1 MQINTELIKKS
12 LSDFKS
18 DIFDICDNESINLEY
33 FTPKMEEIESTLNTL
48 NSVSIFVDDKD
59 FLNEFVALKLVSE
72 RIVDN
77 QFEFFENENF
87 RKTQIESLNNMGISL
102 EDNMKVDDKKKVYKS
117 NVEKENIKKNAENL
131 VDKANESIKNYFR
144 EPKLMKEYLNYMA
157 KFYNYSPRNLALIED
172 QFKGAEAVGSF
183 KFWSDNGF
191 KINKGEKGIKILAPT
206 KITYLLLNDK
216 VKQLKYATK
225 EEKEK
230 VKKGEIE
237 TTEKIFYKNVY
248 VFDVSQTN
256 AKSSDLP
263 KLFPNKWLD
272 GEVKDYDKLYKA
284 MEKIAENIGVKI
296 IEPKEE
302 LGMAKGISYT
312 MTKEVA
318 LNPRNSQLQNT
329 KTLLHE
335 LAHAKLHTI
344 ETRNKYSE
352 EEREYQAEMI
362 AYTTCSYFG
371 LDTSEYSLN
380 YLYNWSKDMDLDK
393 CLDIIKEVKD
403 TSSEYIKIIEDY
415 MNEDIEKTL
424 EKEIKKDEKNNEI
437 TDIGNELD
445 YNLNNESKEVY
456 VKFRLSEHE
465 KIENGS
471 IYTYENANK
480 LLEILTDMHEIKK
493 EINKHENKDYVGY
506 YKTDFEIYENV
517 NCLGNP
523 IYEGRFEI
531 GSGYANNLSN
541 HIYKAIQEGDV
552 KVSKDMKNK
561 LFKKLGIKK
570 TVNKQIEYSM

>member
-531 GSGYANNLSN
+531 GSGYANNLYN

>member
-33 FTPKMEEIESTLNTL
+33 FTPKMEEIESSLNTL

-87 RKTQIESLNNMGISL
+87 RKTQIESLNNMGVNL

-144 EPKLMKEYLNYMA
+144 EPKLMKEYLDYMA
-157 KFYNYSPRNLALIED
+157 KFYNYSPRNLALIKD

-272 GEVKDYDKLYKA
+272 GEVKDYDKFYKA

-296 IEPKEE
+296 IEPKKE
-302 LGMAKGISYT
+302 LGMSKGISYT

-344 ETRNKYSE
+344 ETTNNYSK
-352 EEREYQAEMI
+352 EEREYQAEMV

-424 EKEIKKDEKNNEI
+424 EKEIMKDEKNNEI

-531 GSGYANNLSN
+531 GSSYANNLSN

-552 KVSKDMKNK
+552 KVNKEVKNN

>member
-1 MQINTELIKKS
+1 
-12 LSDFKS
+12 
-18 DIFDICDNESINLEY
+18 
-33 FTPKMEEIESTLNTL
+33 
-48 NSVSIFVDDKD
+48 
-59 FLNEFVALKLVSE
+59 
-72 RIVDN
+72 
-77 QFEFFENENF
+77 
-87 RKTQIESLNNMGISL
+87 
-102 EDNMKVDDKKKVYKS
+102 MKVDDKKKVYKS

>member
-552 KVSKDMKNK
+552 KVNKDMKNK

>member
-33 FTPKMEEIESTLNTL
+33 FTPKMEEIESSLNTL

-87 RKTQIESLNNMGISL
+87 RKIQIESLNNMGVNL

-117 NVEKENIKKNAENL
+117 NVEKESKKKNAENL

-230 VKKGEIE
+230 VKKGEVE

-272 GEVKDYDKLYKA
+272 GEVKDYDKFYKA

-302 LGMAKGISYT
+302 LGMSKGISYT

-344 ETRNKYSE
+344 ETTNNYSK
-352 EEREYQAEMI
+352 EEREYQAEMV

-424 EKEIKKDEKNNEI
+424 EKEIMKDEKNNEI

-523 IYEGRFEI
+523 IYEGKFEI

-552 KVSKDMKNK
+552 KVNKEVKNN

-570 TVNKQIEYSM
+570 TVNKQIEYFM

>member
-445 YNLNNESKEVY
+445 YNLNNESKELY